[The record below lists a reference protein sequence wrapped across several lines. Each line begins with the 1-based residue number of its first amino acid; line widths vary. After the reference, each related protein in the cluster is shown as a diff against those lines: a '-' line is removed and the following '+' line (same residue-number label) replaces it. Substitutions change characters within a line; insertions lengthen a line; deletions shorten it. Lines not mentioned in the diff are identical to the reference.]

1 MHEPSVGIAQL
12 LYELCEWHPYVING
26 IFEAQDTLAQ
36 RTIAGQEAKALAPDS
51 RRRWIETLKLDAV
64 AVLLIIAFATA
75 VLPSLPSRVA
85 QEIFQHDRGISTL
98 IRPHPPHLPSSRSRS
113 SKR

>member
-1 MHEPSVGIAQL
+1 MSHPWALLSFCTSCASGIL
-12 LYELCEWHPYVING
+12 TTRVING

-75 VLPSLPSRVA
+75 VFTVTSLTR
-85 QEIFQHDRGISTL
+85 
-98 IRPHPPHLPSSRSRS
+98 SSRNFPT
-113 SKR
+113 